1 MVAEIKS
8 SRELM
13 EFLSRENI
21 RFIDLQFTDIL
32 GRFHSLTVTRNII
45 NENLFEKGVPKLDG
59 SSIKGFTD
67 ISDSDLL
74 LKPDL
79 STFALL
85 PWWTGE
91 YKAGRVICDIYL
103 GYNRGRLTKDP
114 RYVAQKTEEY
124 LREHG
129 FDACYIGPEVEF
141 FVFEKVWWDVS
152 IPSRGIGYYID
163 SSEAP
168 WDSKSPSQDYKIRI
182 KDGYLPSLPQ
192 DTLVEFR
199 NNVSRIL
206 EDYFKIIVDAHHH
219 EVATAGQCEIDLRH
233 DTLKK
238 IADNVQTYKYVV
250 KNVAKNMGLIATF
263 MPKPIY
269 GDNGSGMHVHISLWR
284 NGVNTFYDSDDQYA
298 ELSQTARYFI
308 GGILEHG
315 KALSAIVAPTTNSYK
330 RLIAGYEAPVYLTWS
345 KSNRS
350 AVIRIPAYHKGRDT
364 STLKR
369 IEFRA
374 PDPSANP
381 YLCFSAIIA
390 AGLDGIKKK
399 IDPGDPVDEN
409 IYKLAVEKKREL
421 GIEKLPSDLREALQ
435 CLQSDREFLKPV
447 MSDELI
453 NTWIELK
460 LEECEQV
467 NSIPHPYEFHLY
479 FDI

>member
-1 MVAEIKS
+1 
-8 SRELM
+8 
-13 EFLSRENI
+13 
-21 RFIDLQFTDIL
+21 
-32 GRFHSLTVTRNII
+32 
-45 NENLFEKGVPKLDG
+45 
-59 SSIKGFTD
+59 
-67 ISDSDLL
+67 
-74 LKPDL
+74 
-79 STFALL
+79 
-85 PWWTGE
+85 
-91 YKAGRVICDIYL
+91 
-103 GYNRGRLTKDP
+103 
-114 RYVAQKTEEY
+114 
-124 LREHG
+124 
-129 FDACYIGPEVEF
+129 
-141 FVFEKVWWDVS
+141 
-152 IPSRGIGYYID
+152 
-163 SSEAP
+163 
-168 WDSKSPSQDYKIRI
+168 RI